1 MEFLFRWCGFDSLCC
16 IKQNRVA
23 MPLCLLWYTVNQNL
37 RTRIIEFCFYVIFKA
52 HMDFTE
58 LVGKGPHDLEMV
70 ITQVDPVYECLYE
83 EFLEFDAIPI
93 ASVFHAL

>member
-1 MEFLFRWCGFDSLCC
+1 MAFFFR
-16 IKQNRVA
+16 
-23 MPLCLLWYTVNQNL
+23 WYTVNQNL

-70 ITQVDPVYECLYE
+70 ITQVDPVYECL
-83 EFLEFDAIPI
+83 
-93 ASVFHAL
+93 

>member
-1 MEFLFRWCGFDSLCC
+1 MLKF
-16 IKQNRVA
+16 Q
-23 MPLCLLWYTVNQNL
+23 PLKNVSAWYTVNQNL
-37 RTRIIEFCFYVIFKA
+37 RTRVIELRLYVIFKA

-58 LVGKGPHDLEMV
+58 LVDKSPHDLEMV

-93 ASVFHAL
+93 ASVFHALQE

>member
-1 MEFLFRWCGFDSLCC
+1 
-16 IKQNRVA
+16 
-23 MPLCLLWYTVNQNL
+23 
-37 RTRIIEFCFYVIFKA
+37 
-52 HMDFTE
+52 MDFTE

-93 ASVFHAL
+93 ASVFPDLPCSVWQHTLQGLRCEVV

>member
-1 MEFLFRWCGFDSLCC
+1 MPERLFYRFDTAPFS
-16 IKQNRVA
+16 
-23 MPLCLLWYTVNQNL
+23 WYTVNQNL
-37 RTRIIEFCFYVIFKA
+37 RTRVIEFCFYVVFKA